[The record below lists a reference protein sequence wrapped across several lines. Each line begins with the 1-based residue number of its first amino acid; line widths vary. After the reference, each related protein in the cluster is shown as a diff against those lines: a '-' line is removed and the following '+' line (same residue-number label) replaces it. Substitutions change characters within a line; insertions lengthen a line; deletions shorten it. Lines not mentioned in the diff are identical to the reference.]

1 VSATALTIEPQVSDA
16 LRDHVDGVR
25 AALDGVPLDEVER
38 LVDHIVDAHAS
49 HRHVYIIGN
58 GGSASTATHFACDLG
73 KATIIEGRAR
83 LRVTSLTDN
92 VAFLTAWANDTSY
105 ERVFAEQLLSLLN
118 PGDVL
123 IAVSASGNSPNI
135 LAAVDVAREV
145 GAATLALVGFSGGA
159 LVDAVDAA
167 VHIPFHDYGIVE
179 DCHLVLQHAI
189 TDSVR
194 RRLLESC

>member
-1 VSATALTIEPQVSDA
+1 MALIIEPQVTDA

-25 AALDGVPLDEVER
+25 AALDAVPMSDVER
-38 LVDHIVDAHAS
+38 LVEHVVQAHATN
-49 HRHVYIIGN
+49 RHVYIIGN

-73 KATIIEGRAR
+73 KATIVEGRAR

-105 ERVFAEQLLSLLN
+105 ERVFAEQLMSLLN
-118 PGDVL
+118 AGDVL

-135 LAAVDVAREV
+135 LAAVDVARLV
-145 GAATLALVGFSGGA
+145 GAVTLALVGFTGGR
-159 LVDAVDAA
+159 LVAAVDAA
-167 VHIPFHDYGIVE
+167 VHIPVADYGIVE

-194 RRLLESC
+194 RRLLDTC